1 MGSLAG
7 SGLAD
12 SLGRK
17 TALLLDAVPL
27 LVRTTETPFHSC
39 DLHYSPKAS
48 QWRRDPKESLV
59 SALMS

>member
-27 LVRTTETPFHSC
+27 LVLAAESPLHSC
-39 DLHYSPKAS
+39 SLHHSPKA
-48 QWRRDPKESLV
+48 RKGLRDPRNYV
-59 SALMS
+59 VPALLL

>member
-27 LVRTTETPFHSC
+27 LVWTARSPLHSC
-39 DLHYSPKAS
+39 KLHHSPKAS
-48 QWRRDPKESLV
+48 QGHRDPKSSLV
-59 SALMS
+59 SAIES